1 VQAVTIT
8 REEVEAG
15 LVDFSDIVEPG
26 APLLDP
32 VHPGS
37 ILVDWLEEIEVTPE
51 QLAGALHVPPDR
63 VAAILDGAAPV
74 DAEVALR
81 LARYFG
87 TSVELWLGLQKS
99 YEIEVARRQLGEQ
112 IAREVQPRAAA

>member
-1 VQAVTIT
+1 MSIARADVD
-8 REEVEAG
+8 AG
-15 LVDFSDIVEPG
+15 RVDFSDLVDPD
-26 APLLDP
+26 APPLDP
-32 VHPGS
+32 VHPGDVLLHDFMEPLDLS
-37 ILVDWLEEIEVTPE
+37 AEA
-51 QLAGALHVPPDR
+51 LARELHVATDLIE
-63 VAAILDGAAPV
+63 AIARGERGLTADSAM
-74 DAEVALR
+74 R